1 MLIPKGALVVSCQA
15 RADNPLH
22 GPVYMSAMAQAAE
35 AGGAGGIRAN
45 GEADVAA
52 IRAVTR
58 LPIIGIAKV
67 WDDRFP
73 VYITPGFAQAAQ
85 VAGAGADVVGIDAT
99 PRPRN
104 GEPVERLI
112 GRIRSELGR
121 EVFADIATLEEGR
134 AACAAGATYVATTL
148 AGYTE
153 ETAARK
159 TDGPDLE
166 LLSAMTTQGSLAI
179 QSAQSFERMRAIR
192 EQELEFMKVVTEIS
206 SELKI
211 NSLLQKVMDEA
222 TRMLNAERSTLFLN
236 DEKTNELW
244 SEVGQGL
251 ESMQIRLPNHLGN

>member
-121 EVFADIATLEEGR
+121 DVFADIATLEEGR

-166 LLSAMTTQGSLAI
+166 LLSALVAEVPAPIVAEGRFDTPELVAEAFRRGAYAVVVGTAVTNPREITKKFVQAI
-179 QSAQSFERMRAIR
+179 S
-192 EQELEFMKVVTEIS
+192 
-206 SELKI
+206 
-211 NSLLQKVMDEA
+211 
-222 TRMLNAERSTLFLN
+222 
-236 DEKTNELW
+236 
-244 SEVGQGL
+244 
-251 ESMQIRLPNHLGN
+251 

>member
-22 GPVYMSAMAQAAE
+22 GPVHMSAMAHAAQ

-73 VYITPGFAQAAQ
+73 VYITPGFEQAAQ
-85 VAGAGADVVGIDAT
+85 IAKAGADIVGLDAT
-99 PRPRN
+99 PRPRD

-112 GRIRSELGR
+112 GRIRTELGK

-134 AACAAGATYVATTL
+134 AAHAAGANYVATTL
-148 AGYTE
+148 SGYTE
-153 ETAARK
+153 ETASRK
-159 TDGPDLE
+159 TEGPDLE
-166 LLSAMTTQGSLAI
+166 LLSALVAEISAPIIAEVRFDAPDLVAEAFRRGAHAVVVGTAI
-179 QSAQSFERMRAIR
+179 TNPREITRNFVRAIS
-192 EQELEFMKVVTEIS
+192 F
-206 SELKI
+206 
-211 NSLLQKVMDEA
+211 
-222 TRMLNAERSTLFLN
+222 
-236 DEKTNELW
+236 
-244 SEVGQGL
+244 
-251 ESMQIRLPNHLGN
+251 

>member
-1 MLIPKGALVVSCQA
+1 MLIPKGALVISCQA

-35 AGGAGGIRAN
+35 AGGARGIRAN

-52 IRAVTR
+52 IRAVTK

-73 VYITPGFAQAAQ
+73 VYITPGFEQAAQ
-85 VAGAGADVVGIDAT
+85 VAGAGADIVGIDAT

-104 GEPVERLI
+104 GEPVDRLI
-112 GRIRSELGR
+112 ARIRTELGR

-134 AACAAGATYVATTL
+134 AAQAAGATYVATTL

-159 TDGPDLE
+159 TGGPDLE
-166 LLSAMTTQGSLAI
+166 LLSALVAEVPVPIVAEGRFDTPELVAEAFRRGAYAVVVGTAVTNPREITKKFVQAI
-179 QSAQSFERMRAIR
+179 S
-192 EQELEFMKVVTEIS
+192 
-206 SELKI
+206 
-211 NSLLQKVMDEA
+211 
-222 TRMLNAERSTLFLN
+222 
-236 DEKTNELW
+236 
-244 SEVGQGL
+244 
-251 ESMQIRLPNHLGN
+251 

>member
-35 AGGAGGIRAN
+35 AGGARGIRAN

-166 LLSAMTTQGSLAI
+166 LLSALVAEVPAPIVAEGRFDTPDLVAEAFRRGAHAVVVGTAI
-179 QSAQSFERMRAIR
+179 TNPR
-192 EQELEFMKVVTEIS
+192 EITKRFVQAVSWVNL
-206 SELKI
+206 
-211 NSLLQKVMDEA
+211 
-222 TRMLNAERSTLFLN
+222 
-236 DEKTNELW
+236 
-244 SEVGQGL
+244 
-251 ESMQIRLPNHLGN
+251 

>member
-166 LLSAMTTQGSLAI
+166 LLSALVAEVPAPIVAEGRFDTPDLVAEAFRRGAHAVVVGTSI
-179 QSAQSFERMRAIR
+179 TNPR
-192 EQELEFMKVVTEIS
+192 EITKRFVQAVSWVNL
-206 SELKI
+206 
-211 NSLLQKVMDEA
+211 
-222 TRMLNAERSTLFLN
+222 
-236 DEKTNELW
+236 
-244 SEVGQGL
+244 
-251 ESMQIRLPNHLGN
+251 